1 MILKLKR
8 TPGIYLAGFMGS
20 GKSTVGKA
28 LAEQL
33 GWSFLDLD
41 EEIERAQG
49 VTIREI
55 FENQGE
61 EKFREIES
69 AALSRVVDLVSRGQ
83 PKIVALGGGA
93 FQREENRQLL
103 SDHGVSIWLD
113 CPFDVVSERVAGY
126 EHRPLA
132 LDADRFRKLFDDRR
146 EHYAKADYAI
156 ETGTEEAPGVVQ
168 KILGLGLI

>member
-20 GKSTVGKA
+20 GKSTIGKA
-28 LAEQL
+28 LAEEL
-33 GWSFLDLD
+33 GWAFLDLD
-41 EEIERAQG
+41 EEIERTQG
-49 VTIREI
+49 VEIREF
-55 FENQGE
+55 FETQGE

-69 AALSRVVDLVSRGQ
+69 AALTKVVDLVSRGQ
-83 PKIVALGGGA
+83 PKIVALGGGT
-93 FQREENRQLL
+93 FQSEENRQLT

-113 CPFDVVSERVAGY
+113 CPFEVVAERVAGY

-146 EHYAKADYAI
+146 AHYAKADYTV
-156 ETGTEEAPGVVQ
+156 ETGADEASAVVER
-168 KILGLGLI
+168 ILALGLI